1 MKKDWLEEL
10 IAATDTD
17 KRNVRQ
23 MRILEAAVDMFG
35 EKGYAST
42 STSEIAKRA
51 GVAEGTIF
59 RYYKTKKDLLLAVVM
74 PTLTK
79 FAAPFFVQAFAKE
92 VLENTYKSY
101 EEFLRVAIRNRFEF
115 AKKHF
120 PMLKILM
127 QEVPF
132 QPELKNEIQQ
142 LVEKELFSRFK
153 KLIVHFQEQ
162 GQIIEMPT
170 PSVVRLTLSAI
181 MGLILTRFLLLPEE
195 KWDDEVEI
203 ESTIQFILYGLTPQ
217 TLL

>member
-10 IAATDTD
+10 VAATNTD
-17 KRNVRQ
+17 KRNERQ

-59 RYYKTKKDLLLAVVM
+59 RYYKTKKDLLFAVVM

-79 FAAPFFVQAFAKE
+79 FAAPFFVQAFVKEIFKTEYESYE
-92 VLENTYKSY
+92 VL
-101 EEFLRVAIRNRFEF
+101 LRVIIQNRFEF

-120 PMLKILM
+120 PMIKILI

-132 QPELKNEIQQ
+132 QPELKSEIQQ
-142 LVEKELFSRFK
+142 LIETELLVHFK
-153 KLIVHFQEQ
+153 KLIAKFQEE
-162 GQIIEMPT
+162 GEIIELP
-170 PSVVRLTLSAI
+170 PSSVLRLTLSAVL
-181 MGLILTRFLLLPEE
+181 GLLLTRFLLLPEE

-203 ESTIQFILYGLTPQ
+203 ENTIQFILYGLTPRR
-217 TLL
+217 

>member
-1 MKKDWLEEL
+1 MKSDWLEEL
-10 IAATDTD
+10 IAATETD
-17 KRNVRQ
+17 KYNERQ

-59 RYYKTKKDLLLAVVM
+59 RYYKTKKNLLLAVVM

-79 FAAPFFVQAFAKE
+79 FVAPFFVQAFAKE
-92 VLENTYKSY
+92 VLEETYGSY
-101 EEFLRVAIRNRFEF
+101 EEFLRTVIQNRFEF

-120 PMLKILM
+120 PMLKILI

-142 LVEKELFSRFK
+142 LIEKELFSRFEK
-153 KLIVHFQEQ
+153 IVVHFQKK
-162 GQIIEMPT
+162 GQIIELP
-170 PSVVRLTLSAI
+170 PLSVLRFTLSSI
-181 MGLILTRFLLLPEE
+181 LGFLLTRFLLLPEK
-195 KWDDEVEI
+195 KWDDEAEI
-203 ESTIQFILYGLTPQ
+203 EQTIRFILYGLTPRR
-217 TLL
+217 

>member
-10 IAATDTD
+10 VAATNSD
-17 KRNVRQ
+17 KRNERQ

-59 RYYKTKKDLLLAVVM
+59 RYYKTKKDLLFAVVM

-92 VLENTYKSY
+92 IFKTEYESY
-101 EEFLRVAIRNRFEF
+101 EVLLRVIIQNRFEF

-120 PMLKILM
+120 PMIKILI

-132 QPELKNEIQQ
+132 QPELKSEIQQ
-142 LVEKELFSRFK
+142 LIETELLVHFK
-153 KLIVHFQEQ
+153 KLIAKFQEE
-162 GQIIEMPT
+162 GEIIELP
-170 PSVVRLTLSAI
+170 PSSVLRLTLSAVL
-181 MGLILTRFLLLPEE
+181 GLLLTRFLLLPEE

-203 ESTIQFILYGLTPQ
+203 ENTIQFILYGLTPRR
-217 TLL
+217 

>member
-10 IAATDTD
+10 IAATNTD
-17 KRNVRQ
+17 KRSERQ

-92 VLENTYKSY
+92 IFKTDYESY
-101 EEFLRVAIRNRFEF
+101 EGLLRVVILNRFEF

-120 PMLKILM
+120 PMIKILI

-132 QPELKNEIQQ
+132 QPELKSEIQQ
-142 LVEKELFSRFK
+142 LVETELLSHFK
-153 KLIVHFQEQ
+153 KLIVKFQEE
-162 GQIIEMPT
+162 GEIIEMPP
-170 PSVVRLTLSAI
+170 PSVLRLTLSAVL
-181 MGLILTRFLLLPEE
+181 GFLLTRFLLLPEE
-195 KWDDEVEI
+195 NWDDELEI
-203 ESTIQFILYGLTPQ
+203 ENTIQFILYGLTPRR
-217 TLL
+217 

>member
-1 MKKDWLEEL
+1 MSKDWLEEL
-10 IAATDTD
+10 IAATNTD
-17 KRNVRQ
+17 KRNERQ

-35 EKGYAST
+35 EKGYAAT
-42 STSEIAKRA
+42 STNEIAKRA

-92 VLENTYKSY
+92 IFKTNYESY
-101 EEFLRVAIRNRFEF
+101 EGLLRVVIKNRFEF

-120 PMLKILM
+120 PMIKILI

-132 QPELKNEIQQ
+132 QPELKSEIQQ
-142 LVEKELFSRFK
+142 LVETELLSHFK
-153 KLIVHFQEQ
+153 KLIVKFQED
-162 GQIIEMPT
+162 GKIIEIP
-170 PSVVRLTLSAI
+170 PSSVLRLTLSAVL
-181 MGLILTRFLLLPEE
+181 GLLLTRFLLLPEE

-203 ESTIQFILYGLTPQ
+203 ENTIQFILYGLIPRS
-217 TLL
+217 

>member
-10 IAATDTD
+10 IATTNTD
-17 KRNVRQ
+17 KRNERQ
-23 MRILEAAVDMFG
+23 MRILEAAVDRFG
-35 EKGYAST
+35 EKGYAAT

-92 VLENTYKSY
+92 IFKSEYESY
-101 EEFLRVAIRNRFEF
+101 EGLLRVVIYNRFEF

-120 PMLKILM
+120 PMIKILI

-142 LVEKELFSRFK
+142 LVETELLSHFK
-153 KLIVHFQEQ
+153 KLIVKFQEK
-162 GQIIEMPT
+162 GGIIEMP
-170 PSVVRLTLSAI
+170 PSSVVRLTLSAVL
-181 MGLILTRFLLLPEE
+181 GLLLTRFLLLPEE

-203 ESTIQFILYGLTPQ
+203 EHTIQFILFGLTPRI
-217 TLL
+217 

>member
-1 MKKDWLEEL
+1 MKKDWLDEL
-10 IAATDTD
+10 IAATNTD
-17 KRNVRQ
+17 KRNERQ

-92 VLENTYKSY
+92 IFKSEYESY
-101 EEFLRVAIRNRFEF
+101 EGLLRVVIYNRFEF

-120 PMLKILM
+120 PMIKILI

-132 QPELKNEIQQ
+132 QPELKNEIQH
-142 LVEKELFSRFK
+142 LVEIELLSHFK
-153 KLIVHFQEQ
+153 KLIVKFQEE
-162 GQIIEMPT
+162 GEIIEIP
-170 PSVVRLTLSAI
+170 PSSVLRLTLSAVL
-181 MGLILTRFLLLPEE
+181 GLLLTRFLLLPEE

-203 ESTIQFILYGLTPQ
+203 ENTIQFILYGLTPRR
-217 TLL
+217 

>member
-1 MKKDWLEEL
+1 MKKDWMEEL
-10 IAATDTD
+10 VAATNTD
-17 KRNVRQ
+17 KRNERQ

-59 RYYKTKKDLLLAVVM
+59 RYYKTKKDLLFAVVM

-92 VLENTYKSY
+92 IFKTEYESY
-101 EEFLRVAIRNRFEF
+101 EVLLRVIIQNRFEF

-120 PMLKILM
+120 PMIKILI

-132 QPELKNEIQQ
+132 QPELKSEIQQ
-142 LVEKELFSRFK
+142 LIETELLVHFK
-153 KLIVHFQEQ
+153 KLIAKFQEE
-162 GQIIEMPT
+162 GEIIELP
-170 PSVVRLTLSAI
+170 PSSVLRLTLSAVL
-181 MGLILTRFLLLPEE
+181 GLLLTRFLLLPEE

-203 ESTIQFILYGLTPQ
+203 ENTIQFILYGLTPRR
-217 TLL
+217 

>member
-1 MKKDWLEEL
+1 MKKDWLDEL
-10 IAATDTD
+10 IAATNTD
-17 KRNVRQ
+17 KRNERQ

-92 VLENTYKSY
+92 IFKSEYESY
-101 EEFLRVAIRNRFEF
+101 EGLLRVVIQNRFEF

-120 PMLKILM
+120 PMIKILI

-132 QPELKNEIQQ
+132 QPELKNEIQH
-142 LVEKELFSRFK
+142 LVETELLSHFK
-153 KLIVHFQEQ
+153 KLIVKFQEE
-162 GQIIEMPT
+162 GEIIEMP
-170 PSVVRLTLSAI
+170 PSSVLRLTLSAVL
-181 MGLILTRFLLLPEE
+181 GLLLTRFLLMPEE

-203 ESTIQFILYGLTPQ
+203 ENTIQFILYGLTPRR
-217 TLL
+217 

>member
-1 MKKDWLEEL
+1 MSKDWLEEL
-10 IAATDTD
+10 IAATNTD
-17 KRNVRQ
+17 KRNERQ

-35 EKGYAST
+35 EKGYAAT
-42 STSEIAKRA
+42 STNEIAKRA

-92 VLENTYKSY
+92 IFKTNYESY
-101 EEFLRVAIRNRFEF
+101 EGLLRVVINNRFEF

-120 PMLKILM
+120 PMIKILI

-132 QPELKNEIQQ
+132 QPELKSEIQQ
-142 LVEKELFSRFK
+142 LVETELLSHFK
-153 KLIVHFQEQ
+153 KLIVKFQED
-162 GQIIEMPT
+162 GEIIEIP
-170 PSVVRLTLSAI
+170 PSSVLRLTLSAVL
-181 MGLILTRFLLLPEE
+181 GLLLTRFLLLPEE

-203 ESTIQFILYGLTPQ
+203 ENTIQFILYGLIPRS
-217 TLL
+217 

>member
-1 MKKDWLEEL
+1 MKKDWLDEL
-10 IAATDTD
+10 IAATNTD
-17 KRNVRQ
+17 KRNERQ

-92 VLENTYKSY
+92 IFKSEYESY
-101 EEFLRVAIRNRFEF
+101 EGLLRVVIYNRFEF

-120 PMLKILM
+120 PMIKILI

-132 QPELKNEIQQ
+132 QPELKNEIQH
-142 LVEKELFSRFK
+142 LVETELLSHFK
-153 KLIVHFQEQ
+153 KLIVKFQEE
-162 GQIIEMPT
+162 GEIIEMP
-170 PSVVRLTLSAI
+170 PSSVLRLTLSAVL
-181 MGLILTRFLLLPEE
+181 GLLLTRFLLMPEE

-203 ESTIQFILYGLTPQ
+203 ENTIQFILYGLTPRR
-217 TLL
+217 

>member
-1 MKKDWLEEL
+1 MQKDWLEEL
-10 IAATDTD
+10 IAATNTD
-17 KRNVRQ
+17 KRNERQ

-59 RYYKTKKDLLLAVVM
+59 RYYKTKKDLLFAVVM

-92 VLENTYKSY
+92 IFKSEYESY
-101 EEFLRVAIRNRFEF
+101 EELLRVVIHNRFEF

-120 PMLKILM
+120 PMIKILI

-142 LVEKELFSRFK
+142 LVETELLSHFK
-153 KLIVHFQEQ
+153 KLIAKFQVE
-162 GQIIEMPT
+162 GEIIEMP
-170 PSVVRLTLSAI
+170 PSSVLRLTLSAVL
-181 MGLILTRFLLLPEE
+181 GLLLTRFLLLPEE
-195 KWDDEVEI
+195 KWDDETEI
-203 ESTIQFILYGLTPQ
+203 ENTIQFILYGLTPRI
-217 TLL
+217 

>member
-10 IAATDTD
+10 IATTNTD
-17 KRNVRQ
+17 KRNERQ
-23 MRILEAAVDMFG
+23 MRILEAAVNRFG
-35 EKGYAST
+35 EKGYAAT

-92 VLENTYKSY
+92 IFKSEYESY
-101 EEFLRVAIRNRFEF
+101 EGLLRVVIYNRFEF

-120 PMLKILM
+120 PMIKILI

-142 LVEKELFSRFK
+142 LVETELLSHFK
-153 KLIVHFQEQ
+153 KLIVKFQEK
-162 GQIIEMPT
+162 GGIIEMP
-170 PSVVRLTLSAI
+170 PSSVVRLTLSAVL
-181 MGLILTRFLLLPEE
+181 GLLLTRFLLLPEE

-203 ESTIQFILYGLTPQ
+203 EHTIQFILFGLTPRI
-217 TLL
+217 

>member
-10 IAATDTD
+10 VAATNTD
-17 KRNVRQ
+17 KRNERQ

-59 RYYKTKKDLLLAVVM
+59 RYYKTKKDLLFAVVM

-92 VLENTYKSY
+92 IFKTEYESY
-101 EEFLRVAIRNRFEF
+101 EVLLRVIIQNRFEF

-120 PMLKILM
+120 PMIKILI

-132 QPELKNEIQQ
+132 QPELKSEIQQ
-142 LVEKELFSRFK
+142 LIETELLVHFK
-153 KLIVHFQEQ
+153 KLIAKFQEE
-162 GQIIEMPT
+162 GEIIELP
-170 PSVVRLTLSAI
+170 PSSVFRLTLSAVL
-181 MGLILTRFLLLPEE
+181 GLLLTRFLLLPEE

-203 ESTIQFILYGLTPQ
+203 ENTIQFILYGLTPRR
-217 TLL
+217 

>member
-10 IAATDTD
+10 IAATNTD
-17 KRNVRQ
+17 KKNERQ

-92 VLENTYKSY
+92 IFKTNYESY
-101 EEFLRVAIRNRFEF
+101 EGLLRVVINNRFEF

-120 PMLKILM
+120 PMIKILI

-132 QPELKNEIQQ
+132 QPELKSEIQQ
-142 LVEKELFSRFK
+142 LVETELLSHFK
-153 KLIVHFQEQ
+153 KLIVKFQEE
-162 GQIIEMPT
+162 GEIIEIP
-170 PSVVRLTLSAI
+170 PSSVLRLTLSAVL
-181 MGLILTRFLLLPEE
+181 GLLLTRFLLLPEE
-195 KWDDEVEI
+195 KWEDEVEI
-203 ESTIQFILYGLTPQ
+203 ENTIQFILYGLTPRR
-217 TLL
+217 

>member
-1 MKKDWLEEL
+1 MEKDWLEEL
-10 IAATDTD
+10 VAATNTD
-17 KRNVRQ
+17 KKNERQ

-35 EKGYAST
+35 EKGYAAT

-92 VLENTYKSY
+92 IFKTEYESY
-101 EEFLRVAIRNRFEF
+101 EGLLRVVIYNRFKF

-120 PMLKILM
+120 PMIKILI

-132 QPELKNEIQQ
+132 QPELKSEIQQ
-142 LVEKELFSRFK
+142 LVETELLSHFK
-153 KLIVHFQEQ
+153 KLIVKFQEE
-162 GQIIEMPT
+162 GEIIEMP
-170 PSVVRLTLSAI
+170 PSSVLRLTLSAVL
-181 MGLILTRFLLLPEE
+181 GFLLTRFLLLPEE
-195 KWDDEVEI
+195 KWDDKVEI
-203 ESTIQFILYGLTPQ
+203 ENTIQFILYGLTPRRQ
-217 TLL
+217 

>member
-10 IAATDTD
+10 VAATNTD
-17 KRNVRQ
+17 KRNERQ

-59 RYYKTKKDLLLAVVM
+59 RYYKTKKDLLFAVVM

-92 VLENTYKSY
+92 IFKTEYESY
-101 EEFLRVAIRNRFEF
+101 EVLLRVIIQNRFEF

-120 PMLKILM
+120 PMIKILI

-132 QPELKNEIQQ
+132 QPELKSEIQQ
-142 LVEKELFSRFK
+142 LIETELLVHFK
-153 KLIVHFQEQ
+153 KLIAKFQEE
-162 GQIIEMPT
+162 GGIIELP
-170 PSVVRLTLSAI
+170 PSSVLRLTLSAVL
-181 MGLILTRFLLLPEE
+181 GLLLTRFLLLPEE

-203 ESTIQFILYGLTPQ
+203 ENTIQFILYGLTPRR
-217 TLL
+217 

>member
-1 MKKDWLEEL
+1 MQKDWLEEL
-10 IAATDTD
+10 IAATNTD
-17 KRNVRQ
+17 KRNERQ
-23 MRILEAAVDMFG
+23 MRILEAAVDMFV

-59 RYYKTKKDLLLAVVM
+59 RYYKTKKDLLFAVVM

-92 VLENTYKSY
+92 IFKSEYESY
-101 EEFLRVAIRNRFEF
+101 EELLRVVIHNRFEF

-120 PMLKILM
+120 PMIKILI

-142 LVEKELFSRFK
+142 LVETELLSHFK
-153 KLIVHFQEQ
+153 KLIAKFQVE
-162 GQIIEMPT
+162 GEIIEMP
-170 PSVVRLTLSAI
+170 PSSVLRLTLSAVL
-181 MGLILTRFLLLPEE
+181 GLLLTRFLLLPEE
-195 KWDDEVEI
+195 KWDDETEI
-203 ESTIQFILYGLTPQ
+203 ENTIQFILYGLTPRI
-217 TLL
+217 

>member
-10 IAATDTD
+10 VAATNTD
-17 KRNVRQ
+17 KRNERQ

-59 RYYKTKKDLLLAVVM
+59 RYYKTKKDLLFAVVM

-92 VLENTYKSY
+92 IFKTEYESY
-101 EEFLRVAIRNRFEF
+101 EVLLRVIIQNRFEF

-120 PMLKILM
+120 PMIKILI

-132 QPELKNEIQQ
+132 QPELKSEIQQ
-142 LVEKELFSRFK
+142 LIETELLVHFK
-153 KLIVHFQEQ
+153 KLIAKFQEE
-162 GQIIEMPT
+162 GEIIELP
-170 PSVVRLTLSAI
+170 PSSVLRLTLSAVL
-181 MGLILTRFLLLPEE
+181 GLLLARFLLLPEE

-203 ESTIQFILYGLTPQ
+203 ENTIQFILYGLTPRR
-217 TLL
+217 